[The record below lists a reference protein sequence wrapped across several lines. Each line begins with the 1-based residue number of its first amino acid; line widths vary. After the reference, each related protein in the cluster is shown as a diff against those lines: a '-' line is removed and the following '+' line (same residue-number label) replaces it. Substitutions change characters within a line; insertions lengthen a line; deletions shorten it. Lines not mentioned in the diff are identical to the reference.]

1 MRTSINYSIYTSTTY
16 YAVGRDSQLSEDTA
30 FDKFIAAAGKY
41 EELDP
46 FIESNT
52 EDSIM
57 FRIPNEKVNIQ
68 MLINKIAMIS
78 YQGCVYRDEHKK
90 ACRYCS
96 YQNYCNV
103 VNGKEV
109 QDA

>member
-1 MRTSINYSIYTSTTY
+1 MRTSINYSSYTNTTY
-16 YAVGRDSQLSEDTA
+16 YAVGRDTQLSEDTV
-30 FDKFIAAAGKY
+30 FDKFIAAVGKY

-46 FIESNT
+46 FIESKT

-57 FRIPNEKVNIQ
+57 FRIPNERADIQ
-68 MLINKIAMIS
+68 ILINNIAMLA
-78 YQGCVYRDEHKK
+78 YQKCVYREEHQK

-96 YQNYCNV
+96 YQNYCNT
-103 VNGKEV
+103 VNGKGV